1 MKISKLF
8 ALTDNRRRFLAKYVK
23 IMNMKT
29 GYQKG
34 FGFVAAKTQSTHRV
48 DRQGFMAP
56 VKKADRETY
65 VSVITF
71 KDNKLNVTVACSCG
85 DHLYR
90 HEVALWSKGAA
101 DIIYS
106 NGDFPVITNPEL
118 QIRMCKHLCALYL
131 AIKPKLPANA
141 SVEHVPMSSTGF

>member
-1 MKISKLF
+1 MKISLLF
-8 ALTDNRRRFLAKYVK
+8 KKTDNQRRFLSKYVK
-23 IMNMKT
+23 VLHMKT

-34 FGFVAAKTQSTHRV
+34 FGFVAAKTQSSQRIDRKGFLV
-48 DRQGFMAP
+48 PVKPADRQ
-56 VKKADRETY
+56 TY

-71 KDNKLNVTVACSCG
+71 KDSKLNVTVACSCG

-106 NGDFPVITNPEL
+106 NGEFPEITNPEL

-141 SVEHVPMSSTGF
+141 SV